1 MNPSLI
7 SIKSMMPVV
16 MVKRLH
22 ALTIDLVYQY
32 KHIEAKM
39 QFIKCLKKWLK
50 NFRFCKNIL

>member
-1 MNPSLI
+1 MLMNPSLI

-39 QFIKCLKKWLK
+39 QFLMVEKFW
-50 NFRFCKNIL
+50 IL

>member
-50 NFRFCKNIL
+50 NFGFCKNIL

>member
-22 ALTIDLVYQY
+22 ALAIDLVYQY

-39 QFIKCLKKWLK
+39 QFITCLKKWLK
-50 NFRFCKNIL
+50 NFGFCKNIL